1 MGAGAENFQPQSH
14 STCRFGRSTK
24 HVEAHMD
31 PNSALVIRMSR
42 YAIIA
47 HAAKGLKDD
56 KRVSEHAKAAKLP
69 GIDTYMT

>member
-1 MGAGAENFQPQSH
+1 
-14 STCRFGRSTK
+14 
-24 HVEAHMD
+24 MD